1 MLVIADAEGPQ
12 GIGGIMGGAD
22 SEISESSRTVVLE
35 AANFT
40 RSQILRTSQ
49 ALGLRT
55 DGSNR
60 WEKGVDP
67 HLAPVASR
75 AAARLLVELCGARM
89 TPRPDRRLAATCR
102 RARSLRVRMDRV
114 AHITALE
121 VSLARAVEI
130 LDRLGFDPRAGPG
143 HDRRARAAGRASSTS
158 RARST

>member
-1 MLVIADAEGPQ
+1 
-12 GIGGIMGGAD
+12 MGGAE
-22 SEISESSRTVVLE
+22 SEVQREHATVVLE

-40 RSQILRTSQ
+40 RSQIMRTSQ
-49 ALGLRT
+49 QLGLRT

-75 AAARLLVELCGARM
+75 AAARLLVEICGAHM
-89 TPRPDRRLAATCR
+89 TPRPDRRQQRPAA
-102 RARSLRVRMDRV
+102 ARCCCACAWSAWLT
-114 AHITALE
+114 ITALE

-130 LDRLGFDPRAGPG
+130 LDRLGFDPRAGQGTIDVRVPT
-143 HDRRARAAGRASSTS
+143 AALRSTS